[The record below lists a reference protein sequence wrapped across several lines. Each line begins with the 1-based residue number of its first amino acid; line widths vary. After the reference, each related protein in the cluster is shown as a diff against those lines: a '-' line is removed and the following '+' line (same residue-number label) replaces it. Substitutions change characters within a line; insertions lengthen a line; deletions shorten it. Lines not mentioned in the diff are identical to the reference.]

1 MYWDIKTYDFWNNM
15 IHRVH
20 ELYQYKLLHI
30 DKMTELMKELGIEY
44 VKTYLPEGKDPSHI
58 HMFKFKIVDN
68 HKLMVAKIKYG
79 V

>member
-1 MYWDIKTYDFWNNM
+1 M

-20 ELYQYKLLHI
+20 ELYQYKPVRI
-30 DKMTELMKELGIEY
+30 DKMTKLMKELGVEY
-44 VKTYLPEGKDPSHI
+44 VKTYLPEDKDPNMY
-58 HMFKFKIVDN
+58 MFKFKIVDN